1 MRSFLPLLLLLA
13 IPLRADDVVVSA
25 AASTREA
32 MTEVAKVY
40 EARTHDR
47 VLLNFGG
54 SNEMARQ
61 ILAGAKVDVF
71 VAADVATMTR
81 VHATG
86 TPLLSNRLAIVTAKP
101 IGNLFALKRFRRIA
115 IANWRAGV
123 PAGVYAASY
132 FSAIKEW
139 DELEPRL
146 VPMVD
151 VRAALAAF
159 DAGSVDA
166 AIVYRTDARLAK
178 RKHATLEI
186 DDEDLIGAIVYPA
199 ANLRPRAASNR
210 FFAFLFSADAR
221 RIFDRYGFLTP
232 KPTKR

>member
-1 MRSFLPLLLLLA
+1 MRAFLPLLLLLA
-13 IPLRADDVVVSA
+13 IPARADEVVVSA

-32 MTEVAKVY
+32 MTEVAKLY

-61 ILAGAKVDVF
+61 IVAGAKVDVF
-71 VAADVATMTR
+71 VAADEATITR

-86 TPLLSNRLAIVTAKP
+86 KPLLSNHLAIVTANP
-101 IGNLFALKRFRRIA
+101 IPNLFALKSFRRIA

-132 FSAIKEW
+132 FSAMKEW
-139 DELEPRL
+139 PALEPRL
-146 VPMVD
+146 IPMVD

-178 RKHATLEI
+178 RKHATFEVK
-186 DDEDLIGAIVYPA
+186 DDGLIGSIVYPA
-199 ANLRPRAASNR
+199 AILRQTSASKR

-232 KPTKR
+232 KPTRR